1 MNEES
6 GMQVR
11 KVCPKKS
18 NENGDGWT
26 HLDLSAQGIRN
37 ISKALF
43 DLTFIR
49 TLNLMGNEI
58 EVIPSEICNLKNLE
72 SLNLSK
78 NKIRCIPVEMGK
90 MVSLKELDLSDNLIS
105 NVPMEIG
112 TLYNLEVFEMSNN
125 PLIVPFSTL
134 AKEKKLLAFCREHNT
149 GYSSPS
155 DRSWM
160 ECSSRNALHGDTI
173 SVGVFNILSNVYA
186 SRLTYAPS
194 WVINPDFRRE
204 GVLQEI
210 VLYNVDILCL
220 QEIELYNFFDFYKE
234 QLEMRCSYDS
244 IIYPRGRI
252 KNVAEK
258 KNVDGC
264 AIFWRKSKFRLI
276 EQFPIDFYQTMTQD
290 PRFEENQMLLAR
302 YGKKDNVAIAA
313 LLEKTNGQ
321 QVLVVNTHIFWDPEY
336 PDIKLLQTM
345 LLIEEIQRIK
355 SKHPNAFVIVQGDFN
370 SLRCSSVYKSVTTH
384 QMDFADFGDIQ
395 CYQGIKKE
403 RMGLGMKDAYTN
415 EDLEFTNFTPQF
427 KDVIDYIFY
436 GDRLTLTS
444 VLSPV
449 DNEYTEKIVGLP
461 SIHFPSDHIFLGA
474 KLTFPNKTSGS
485 SMFNKSLAK

>member
-1 MNEES
+1 MNEEPAL
-6 GMQVR
+6 QAR
-11 KVCPKKS
+11 KPCLKKS
-18 NENGDGWT
+18 KEDVDGWT
-26 HLDLSAQGIRN
+26 HLDLSSQGIRN

-58 EVIPSEICNLKNLE
+58 EVVPKEIWKLKNLE

-90 MVSLKELDLSDNLIS
+90 MVNLRELDLSDNLIS

-160 ECSSRNALHGDTI
+160 ECSSRNALHGDTV

-194 WVINPDFRRE
+194 WVINPEFRRE

-220 QEIELYNFFDFYKE
+220 QEIELYSFFDFYKE

-244 IIYPRGRI
+244 IIYPRGRV

-258 KNVDGC
+258 KSVDGC
-264 AIFWRKSKFRLI
+264 AIFWRRSKFRLI
-276 EQFPIDFYQTMTQD
+276 AQFPIDFYQKMAQD
-290 PRFEENQMLLAR
+290 AKFEENRMLLDR

-336 PDIKLLQTM
+336 PDIKLLQTI

-355 SKHPNAFVIVQGDFN
+355 SRYPNAFVIMQGDFN
-370 SLRCSSVYKSVTTH
+370 SLRCSSVYKSVTT
-384 QMDFADFGDIQ
+384 QQIDTADFGDMK
-395 CYQGIKKE
+395 CYQDICKDAT
-403 RMGLGMKDAYTN
+403 GLGMKDAYASQ
-415 EDLEFTNFTPQF
+415 DLEFTNFTPQF

-436 GDRLTLTS
+436 GDGLTLTS

-449 DNEYTEKIVGLP
+449 DNEYTEKVVGLP
-461 SIHFPSDHIFLGA
+461 SIHFPSDHVFLGA
-474 KLTFPNKTSGS
+474 KLAFPNKMSVS